1 MHVFSY
7 VFMFLFMAA
16 PSGHFVSPHTTSRCG
31 VWQKEILNSTSEF
44 GSKHLWLQSC
54 GHLRSLG
61 SSRLI
66 FSKLLAVAQSF
77 VFFGHWRPA
86 KLRIMALRISTGGSV
101 AQMMREFMCRDAS
114 LFHTSMDGVAA
125 LNTAFFED
133 NKIKYV
139 WFILWFST
147 QALCIF
153 WKDCLNRG
161 HCDGCVG
168 FKTFKRRLLWAHWT
182 DGNDQLCAD
191 SCSSLPEGM
200 ASCGWCLS
208 DRITEKVLRIFR
220 SLLRFS
226 VKVGIRYTNVIVGLL
241 LPTALLT
248 GKKALYSF
256 CIKLQYNWQLDRF

>member
-1 MHVFSY
+1 MTRKNSVADFRDVFCQTK
-7 VFMFLFMAA
+7 L
-16 PSGHFVSPHTTSRCG
+16 
-31 VWQKEILNSTSEF
+31 

-66 FSKLLAVAQSF
+66 FSKLLTVAQSF

-101 AQMMREFMCRDAS
+101 AQIMREFMCCDAS
-114 LFHTSMDGVAA
+114 LFHSSMDGVAV

-153 WKDCLNRG
+153 LKG
-161 HCDGCVG
+161 
-168 FKTFKRRLLWAHWT
+168 
-182 DGNDQLCAD
+182 
-191 SCSSLPEGM
+191 
-200 ASCGWCLS
+200 LS
-208 DRITEKVLRIFR
+208 KSGPLRWMCWF
-220 SLLRFS
+220 
-226 VKVGIRYTNVIVGLL
+226 
-241 LPTALLT
+241 
-248 GKKALYSF
+248 
-256 CIKLQYNWQLDRF
+256 